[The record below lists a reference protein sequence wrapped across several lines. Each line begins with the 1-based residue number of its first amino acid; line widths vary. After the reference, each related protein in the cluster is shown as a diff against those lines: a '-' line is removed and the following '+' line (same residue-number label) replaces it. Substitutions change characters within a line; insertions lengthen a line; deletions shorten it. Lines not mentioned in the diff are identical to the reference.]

1 MSSHRSRRILLQ
13 QLLAG
18 CCACAVSL
26 HAFAAENESRRLVLQ
41 NTHTGEVLDTIYWT
55 DGQLQPA
62 ELGRLDWIFRDH
74 RAGSV
79 LPIDAR
85 IFDLLHEL
93 AASAGVEPR
102 YEIISGYRSPA
113 TNAMLAATS
122 DGVSSRSLHME
133 GKAIDIR
140 LAGVPLARLRDLA
153 LARGAGGVGY
163 YPGSDFVHLD
173 IGRVRSW

>member
-1 MSSHRSRRILLQ
+1 MSSGSSRRLFLLG
-13 QLLAG
+13 LLA
-18 CCACAVSL
+18 CCS
-26 HAFAAENESRRLVLQ
+26 AAGNDGRRLVLE
-41 NTHTGEVLDTIYWT
+41 NTHTGEVLDTIYWS

-85 IFDLLHEL
+85 LFDLLHEL
-93 AASAGVEPR
+93 AVAAGVEPR
-102 YEIISGYRSPA
+102 YEIISGYRTPD
-113 TNAMLAATS
+113 TNAMLVAAS

-140 LAGVPLARLRDLA
+140 LAGVPLARFRDLA
-153 LARGAGGVGY
+153 LASEAGGVGY
-163 YPGSDFVHLD
+163 YPNSDFVHLD
-173 IGRVRSW
+173 LGRVRSW